1 MENKD
6 VYCGLKLSFGGQ
18 YINHQK
24 LNYSLHIYCTLY
36 STEYNLLSE
45 YNFLSVCLYIE
56 WLHDYC
62 DYSKWFFITAECS
75 QWYLLLLP
83 RGLLLTSVICLEWR
97 ELELVW
103 RRQCVL
109 ARAATQ
115 TLTPGPGSRSITK
128 LYFNESWG
136 CWEPETILLFRRQA
150 NTRPSIDLF
159 SNQLFYLS
167 LFVQSKQI
175 LFEGRKPIKASF

>member
-1 MENKD
+1 MN
-6 VYCGLKLSFGGQ
+6 CGVQ
-18 YINHQK
+18 
-24 LNYSLHIYCTLY
+24 C
-36 STEYNLLSE
+36 
-45 YNFLSVCLYIE
+45 
-56 WLHDYC
+56 
-62 DYSKWFFITAECS
+62 
-75 QWYLLLLP
+75 YLLLLP

-150 NTRPSIDLF
+150 NTWPSIDLF

-167 LFVQSKQI
+167 LYCAVKTNIIWRAKAHQSKLLNQKKQSMAGYPGWKVLSHTTSSQKRI
-175 LFEGRKPIKASF
+175 WHALVRLIRQHWVCLIV

>member
-1 MENKD
+1 MN
-6 VYCGLKLSFGGQ
+6 CGVQ
-18 YINHQK
+18 
-24 LNYSLHIYCTLY
+24 C
-36 STEYNLLSE
+36 
-45 YNFLSVCLYIE
+45 
-56 WLHDYC
+56 
-62 DYSKWFFITAECS
+62 
-75 QWYLLLLP
+75 YLLLLP

-97 ELELVW
+97 ELVLVW

-159 SNQLFYLS
+159 SNQLICPYCAVKTNIIYLKGES
-167 LFVQSKQI
+167 PLKQAFKPKETI
-175 LFEGRKPIKASF
+175 NIWLSRLEGFITTSSQKRIWHALVRLIRQHWVCLIV

>member
-1 MENKD
+1 MN
-6 VYCGLKLSFGGQ
+6 CGVQ
-18 YINHQK
+18 
-24 LNYSLHIYCTLY
+24 C
-36 STEYNLLSE
+36 
-45 YNFLSVCLYIE
+45 
-56 WLHDYC
+56 
-62 DYSKWFFITAECS
+62 
-75 QWYLLLLP
+75 YLLLLP

-167 LFVQSKQI
+167 LYCAVKTNIIWISI
-175 LFEGRKPIKASF
+175 MRCSAWWSLGLYTSSIVLEVCWSSIKAKYCNFKWRLEEVNPEINSPHPKYFIYTKRFLKVILSN

>member
-1 MENKD
+1 MN
-6 VYCGLKLSFGGQ
+6 CGVQ
-18 YINHQK
+18 
-24 LNYSLHIYCTLY
+24 C
-36 STEYNLLSE
+36 
-45 YNFLSVCLYIE
+45 
-56 WLHDYC
+56 
-62 DYSKWFFITAECS
+62 
-75 QWYLLLLP
+75 YLLLLP
-83 RGLLLTSVICLEWR
+83 RGLLTSVICLEWR
-97 ELELVW
+97 ELVW

-175 LFEGRKPIKASF
+175 LFEGRKSMAGYPGWKVLSHTTSSQKRIWHALVRLIRQHWVCLIV

>member
-1 MENKD
+1 MN
-6 VYCGLKLSFGGQ
+6 CGVQ
-18 YINHQK
+18 R
-24 LNYSLHIYCTLY
+24 
-36 STEYNLLSE
+36 
-45 YNFLSVCLYIE
+45 
-56 WLHDYC
+56 
-62 DYSKWFFITAECS
+62 
-75 QWYLLLLP
+75 YLLLLP

-97 ELELVW
+97 ELVW

-175 LFEGRKPIKASF
+175 LFEGRKPIKASFSTKRNNQWLVIQVGRFYHTQLLPRNGFGMRWLD

>member
-1 MENKD
+1 MN
-6 VYCGLKLSFGGQ
+6 CGVQ
-18 YINHQK
+18 
-24 LNYSLHIYCTLY
+24 C
-36 STEYNLLSE
+36 
-45 YNFLSVCLYIE
+45 
-56 WLHDYC
+56 
-62 DYSKWFFITAECS
+62 
-75 QWYLLLLP
+75 YLLLLP

-97 ELELVW
+97 ELVW

-150 NTRPSIDLF
+150 NTRPL
-159 SNQLFYLS
+159 
-167 LFVQSKQI
+167 LFVLICSVKTNIIWRAKAHQSKLLNQKKQSMAGYPGWKVLSHTTSSQKRI
-175 LFEGRKPIKASF
+175 WHALVRLIRQHWVCLIV